1 MLNKAALDAGTS
13 EKVRASARP
22 RGLGRF
28 AFRGWAAAFTVCLS
42 LMFSFFGASTASAVP
57 TLGPAHLSSLKTGRC
72 LDGGP
77 ANESGRGEV
86 YTNTCQSGNPWQQWQ
101 VEIVYHAS
109 YDVVMVRHTA
119 TNTCLSQQLGL
130 VTLPCN
136 GGDASQLWQAKGTGW
151 NDVELRDM
159 PLANCLD
166 ADGSGDAYMLGC
178 NGGPFQHWKLG

>member
-1 MLNKAALDAGTS
+1 MALDAGTS
-13 EKVRASARP
+13 DKVWAWASARP

-28 AFRGWAAAFTVCLS
+28 AFRGWAAAFAAGLS
-42 LMFSFFGASTASAVP
+42 LMFSFFGTSAASAAVP
-57 TLGPAHLSSLKTGRC
+57 TLGPAHLSSLATGRC

-77 ANESGRGEV
+77 ADEGGRGDV
-86 YTNTCQSGNPWQQWQ
+86 YTNPCQSGNQWQQWQ

-136 GGDASQLWQAKGTGW
+136 GGDASQLWQAKGSGW

-166 ADGSGDAYMLGC
+166 ADGTGSAYMLGC
-178 NGGPFQHWKLG
+178 NGGPYQHWKLG